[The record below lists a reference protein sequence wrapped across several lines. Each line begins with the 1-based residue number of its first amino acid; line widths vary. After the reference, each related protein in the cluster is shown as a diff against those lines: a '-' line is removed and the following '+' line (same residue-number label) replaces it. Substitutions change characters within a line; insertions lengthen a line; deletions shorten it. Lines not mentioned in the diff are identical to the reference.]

1 MDDKISPDPPK
12 VVEFRPSLP
21 KTPIGKVLKRELRE
35 PRVAAT
41 ATDAVT

>member
-1 MDDKISPDPPK
+1 MDDKISLDPPK

-35 PRVAAT
+35 PNHAAPT
-41 ATDAVT
+41 PGVVT